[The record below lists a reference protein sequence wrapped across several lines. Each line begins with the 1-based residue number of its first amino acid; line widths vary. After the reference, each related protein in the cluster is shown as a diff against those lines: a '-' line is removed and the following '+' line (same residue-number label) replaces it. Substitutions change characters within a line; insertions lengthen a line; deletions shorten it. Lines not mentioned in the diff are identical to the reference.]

1 MSLTPCLVPNT
12 PCLLQVRVSHPLLT
26 PLLLRPQDPDVV
38 SHALPVFQRPPSAER
53 DATVM
58 RPLDNDACLTVS
70 RRSDEP
76 QSPASTDY
84 LIPLPSSYSLS
95 TVRSELN
102 STPSIDSGPDCCQMD
117 RLLQEGAPPPPP
129 PPAWE
134 TTSFTT
140 DPPPAHNPHAA
151 HNPHVTH
158 NPHNPHAAHNSHN
171 PHAAH
176 NSHAAHNPHAA
187 HNSHNHTHTHP
198 RSKPVP
204 QPSRTPSHS
213 SSRMAESQSTQ
224 PLLKPSPPGSPRS
237 QEARERLMRPGEPAP
252 VPTSASAPMMPMAG
266 VAPTRDRPRS
276 HHHHHSHCYNNSG
289 SSNNSSSSATN
300 SSSSNSSSN
309 SSASTLPLDPT
320 TLPCIPPPLQ
330 YVNVDVQARGS
341 EYDHEPYIIHETR
354 EHREI
359 SC

>member
-1 MSLTPCLVPNT
+1 MLRTCSWEPRAPSSGWTTASYIDNT
-12 PCLLQVRVSHPLLT
+12 RLSFL
-26 PLLLRPQDPDVV
+26 QDPDVV

-102 STPSIDSGPDCCQMD
+102 STPSIDSGADCCQME
-117 RLLQEGAPPPPP
+117 RLLEPAPPPPP
-129 PPAWE
+129 PPTWE
-134 TTSFTT
+134 TTSFTN
-140 DPPPAHNPHAA
+140 DPPP
-151 HNPHVTH
+151 
-158 NPHNPHAAHNSHN
+158 PHNHQ
-171 PHAAH
+171 
-176 NSHAAHNPHAA
+176 
-187 HNSHNHTHTHP
+187 

-204 QPSRTPSHS
+204 QPTRTPSHTP
-213 SSRMAESQSTQ
+213 SRMAESQSTQ
-224 PLLKPSPPGSPRS
+224 PLLKSSPPGSPRS
-237 QEARERLMRPGEPAP
+237 QDARERLMRPGEPAP
-252 VPTSASAPMMPMAG
+252 PPTSASAPMMPMPG
-266 VAPTRDRPRS
+266 VQPNRDRPRS

-289 SSNNSSSSATN
+289 SSNNSSSSTSN
-300 SSSSNSSSN
+300 SSSSNSSN

-320 TLPCIPPPLQ
+320 ALPCIPPPLQ

-341 EYDHEPYIIHETR
+341 DYDHEPYIIHETR